1 MKFEDLELGNIF
13 YLPEQDN
20 HDHYYQK
27 QNHSDTVINTIVH
40 DSKTGIIKKFITL
53 DKDREV
59 VAIEYRAICD
69 DDDSIMHHS
78 IGGGSNTLH
87 YMNWAEAYNAM
98 KSGCKIKLPE
108 WLGYWYWDYNK
119 TIMIHTRDDEEF
131 CFFDTKRRDF
141 TLDFTARTDWIIA

>member
-1 MKFEDLELGNIF
+1 MTFEDLELGNIF

-27 QNHSDTVINTIVH
+27 QNHSDNVINTIVH
-40 DSKTGIIKKFITL
+40 DSKTGIIKEFITL

-59 VAIEYRAICD
+59 VPYCPMS
-69 DDDSIMHHS
+69 DDDSKVYRS
-78 IGGGSNTLH
+78 ISNAPH
-87 YMNWAEAYNAM
+87 YMNWTEAYNAM

-141 TLDFTARTDWIIA
+141 TLDFTTRTDWIIA

>member
-1 MKFEDLELGNIF
+1 MKFEDLELGNMF
-13 YLPEQDN
+13 YLPEQDS

-27 QNHSDTVINTIVH
+27 QDYNDNVINTIVH
-40 DSKTGIIKKFITL
+40 DSETGIIRKFITL
-53 DKDREV
+53 DKDIEV

-69 DDDSIMHHS
+69 DDSRACHS
-78 IGGGSNTLH
+78 TSDGSSNTLH
-87 YMNWAEAYNAM
+87 YMDWAEAYNAM

-141 TLDFTARTDWIIA
+141 TLDFTTRTDWIIV

>member
-13 YLPEQDN
+13 YLPEQDS

-27 QNHSDTVINTIVH
+27 LNYTDNVINTIVH
-40 DSKTGIIKKFITL
+40 DSETGIIKEFITL
-53 DKDREV
+53 DKDRKV
-59 VAIEYRAICD
+59 VIYRPMSD
-69 DDDSIMHHS
+69 DDDSIVCHS
-78 IGGGSNTLH
+78 ISGGSNTPH

-131 CFFDTKRRDF
+131 CFFDTNRRDF
-141 TLDFTARTDWIIA
+141 TLDFTTRTDWIIA

>member
-27 QNHSDTVINTIVH
+27 RADNNTLNTIIC
-40 DSKTGIIKKFITL
+40 DSESRLIKDFISL
-53 DKDREV
+53 DKDQEV
-59 VAIEYRAICD
+59 VIYSAPCD
-69 DDDSIMHHS
+69 DESIMCHS
-78 IGGGSNTLH
+78 IGGGSNTPH

-141 TLDFTARTDWIIA
+141 TLDFTTRTDWIIV

>member
-27 QNHSDTVINTIVH
+27 LNHSDTVINTIVH
-40 DSKTGIIKKFITL
+40 DSETGIIRKFITL

-59 VAIEYRAICD
+59 VTYRPTS
-69 DDDSIMHHS
+69 DDDSRACHS
-78 IGGGSNTLH
+78 TSDGSSNALH
-87 YMNWAEAYNAM
+87 YMDWAEAYNAM

-131 CFFDTKRRDF
+131 CFFDTNRRDF
-141 TLDFTARTDWIIA
+141 TLDFTTRTDWIIV

>member
-13 YLPEQDN
+13 YLPEQDS

-27 QNHSDTVINTIVH
+27 LNYTDNVINTIVH
-40 DSKTGIIKKFITL
+40 DSETGIIKEFITL
-53 DKDREV
+53 DKDRKV
-59 VAIEYRAICD
+59 VIYRPMS
-69 DDDSIMHHS
+69 DDSRACHS
-78 IGGGSNTLH
+78 TSDGSSNTPH

-131 CFFDTKRRDF
+131 CFFDTNRRDF
-141 TLDFTARTDWIIA
+141 TLDFTTRTDWIIV

>member
-13 YLPEQDN
+13 YLPEQDS
-20 HDHYYQK
+20 HDHYFQK
-27 QNHSDTVINTIVH
+27 QNHSDNVINTIVH

-59 VAIEYRAICD
+59 VTCWCD
-69 DDDSIMHHS
+69 DSKTHAV
-78 IGGGSNTLH
+78 GGGSNAPH
-87 YMNWAEAYNAM
+87 YMSWAEAYNAM

-141 TLDFTARTDWIIA
+141 TLEFTTRTDWIIAQ

>member
-1 MKFEDLELGNIF
+1 MKFEDLEPGNIF
-13 YLPEQDN
+13 YLPEQDS
-20 HDHYYQK
+20 HDRYYQK
-27 QNHSDTVINTIVH
+27 QNHNDNVINTIVH
-40 DSKTGIIKKFITL
+40 DSKTGIIKQFITL

-59 VAIEYRAICD
+59 VMCNEIRD
-69 DDDSIMHHS
+69 DDGAHHS
-78 IGGGSNTLH
+78 ISGGSNAPH
-87 YMNWAEAYNAM
+87 YMNWTEAYNAM
-98 KSGCKIKLPE
+98 KAGCKIKLPE

>member
-1 MKFEDLELGNIF
+1 MKFEDLELGNMF
-13 YLPEQDN
+13 YLPEQDS

-27 QNHSDTVINTIVH
+27 QNHNDNVINTIVH
-40 DSKTGIIKKFITL
+40 DSKTGIIKEFITL

-59 VAIEYRAICD
+59 VMYEMR
-69 DDDSIMHHS
+69 DDDSRNS
-78 IGGGSNTLH
+78 GGGSNDVY

-131 CFFDTKRRDF
+131 CFFDTNRRDF
-141 TLDFTARTDWIIA
+141 TLEFTTRTDWIIA

>member
-1 MKFEDLELGNIF
+1 
-13 YLPEQDN
+13 
-20 HDHYYQK
+20 
-27 QNHSDTVINTIVH
+27 VH
-40 DSKTGIIKKFITL
+40 DSKTGIIKKYITL

-59 VAIEYRAICD
+59 VMICSPTPD
-69 DDDSIMHHS
+69 DYKACHS
-78 IGGGSNTLH
+78 ISGGSNTLH

-98 KSGCKIKLPE
+98 KSGSKIKLPE

>member
-1 MKFEDLELGNIF
+1 MKFKDLELGNIF

-20 HDHYYQK
+20 RDHYFQK
-27 QNHSDTVINTIVH
+27 KNHSDTVNNTIVH

-59 VAIEYRAICD
+59 VMICSPTPD
-69 DDDSIMHHS
+69 DYKACHS

-98 KSGCKIKLPE
+98 KSGSKIKLPE